1 MFGESKRMY
10 WVSAISA
17 VCLVETFCVKSQ
29 TNIAS
34 LHLSIRCG
42 ISACWSEGGGGR
54 CSGGRTVGAI
64 AQQLLKW
71 HGTKNWTILVFHAF
85 QRWFITRITGSWWF
99 FTNSS
104 QKYVRQIGWLP
115 PQNRGE
121 NTKNSFSCQ
130 HLDVS
135 HDVETA
141 SVISKRRTTW
151 SSTNHAMS
159 FLQHLS
165 DNPPETGRPQLPK
178 KRNVFWFPQV

>member
-85 QRWFITRITGSWWF
+85 QKMIYYQD
-99 FTNSS
+99 N
-104 QKYVRQIGWLP
+104 RQLVVFH
-115 PQNRGE
+115 Q
-121 NTKNSFSCQ
+121 
-130 HLDVS
+130 L
-135 HDVETA
+135 
-141 SVISKRRTTW
+141 ISKIC
-151 SSTNHAMS
+151 SSNWMTSPTKSGWKHQKL
-159 FLQHLS
+159 F
-165 DNPPETGRPQLPK
+165 QLPAPRCFSWCWNRQCDIK
-178 KRNVFWFPQV
+178 KAHDLIIHKSCHVFSTTPEW